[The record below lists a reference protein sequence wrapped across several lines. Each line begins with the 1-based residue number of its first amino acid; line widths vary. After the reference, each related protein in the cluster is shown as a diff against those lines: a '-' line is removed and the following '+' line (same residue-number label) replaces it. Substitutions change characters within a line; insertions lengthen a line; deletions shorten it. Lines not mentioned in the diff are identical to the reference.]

1 MSEQPWN
8 EKRPGGDHQ
17 RGEGQEEAR
26 KPQVRIVEQMYAVGP
41 SARLVQP
48 YLEHVADRLIEQIH
62 DRDLEAALR
71 VDGECRCADGA
82 ADGPQMEVALG
93 SVERDRAPERQGIG
107 DRGTVELP
115 VDPRTAAPHDERE
128 AGRVPQGS

>member
-1 MSEQPWN
+1 MSEQPWD

-17 RGEGQEEAR
+17 RGERQEEAR
-26 KPQVRIVEQMYAVGP
+26 EPQVRVMEEMDAVGP

-71 VDGECRCADGA
+71 VDGECRRADGA

-93 SVERDRAPERQGIG
+93 SVEQDRAPERQGIG
-107 DRGTVELP
+107 ELGTIELP
-115 VDPRTAAPHDERE
+115 
-128 AGRVPQGS
+128 